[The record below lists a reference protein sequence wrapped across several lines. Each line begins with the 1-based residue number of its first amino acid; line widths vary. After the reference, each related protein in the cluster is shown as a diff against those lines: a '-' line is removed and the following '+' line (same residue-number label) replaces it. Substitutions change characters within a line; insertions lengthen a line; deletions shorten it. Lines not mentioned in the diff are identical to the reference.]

1 MTEYRVVTKRY
12 VSSDGKVI
20 AEAKSV
26 VSGSDTND
34 CQVSQSVSIHIHENG
49 TVISKSVSVST

>member
-1 MTEYRVVTKRY
+1 MAQYRVVTKRF

-26 VSGSDTND
+26 ANGFDTND
-34 CQVSQSVSIHIHENG
+34 CQVSQSVSIHVHENG
-49 TVISKSVSVST
+49 TVSSKSVSVST